1 MRYFK
6 KVSKLGLAVS
16 TLALSTLALSTPAHA
31 DSLSGKSWQEIE
43 VLAKKEGEVIFS
55 VWYLQPAWRTF
66 VKDFEQQYGI
76 KVRIP
81 EGTLD
86 GNVNKLIAE
95 KNLAPGKMDLIAVSA
110 DRVKTLDTFDVT
122 EPLNSL
128 PNFEK
133 LNHYL
138 QGVDFGNNAVG
149 FWGNQTGLA
158 YDPLRVKAEDL
169 PQTWQ
174 QMEAYIKNNPKKFG
188 YSDPNGGGSG
198 NAFIQRAIVY
208 TSGDYDYQQT
218 KVIPEQLKKGETT
231 GQWFKDN
238 SANMTRTSSN
248 AESLTRLNDGELNI
262 VAAWQDHLFSL
273 QKQGAITKRLA
284 FYLPEFGMLGGGNA
298 VVIAKNSP
306 HPAASMLFAH
316 WLTSPETQ
324 QKLNENFGV
333 RPLDSNSGKKDVLSF
348 SADWGKAQV
357 QAFTKEVVSH

>member
-6 KVSKLGLAVS
+6 KLSQLGLAVS
-16 TLALSTLALSTPAHA
+16 TLALATVSQAATL
-31 DSLSGKSWQEIE
+31 DGKSWAEIE
-43 VLAKKEGEVIFS
+43 ALAKQEGEVTFS

-66 VKDFEQQYGI
+66 VKDFENQYGI

-95 KNLAPGKMDLIAVSA
+95 KNLAPGKMDVIAVAA
-110 DRVKTLDTFDVT
+110 DRVSMVNNFGVNKDL
-122 EPLNSL
+122 SGL

-138 QGVDFGNNAVG
+138 QGVDLGTKAIG

-158 YDPLRVKAEDL
+158 YDPMRLKTEDL
-169 PQTWQ
+169 PQSWQ
-174 QMEAYIKNNPKKFG
+174 QMEAYIKANPKKFG

-208 TSGDYDYQQT
+208 TSGEYDYQQPT
-218 KVIPEQLKKGETT
+218 VDNEQVKKWETT
-231 GQWFKDN
+231 WQWFRDN

-248 AESLTRLNDGELNI
+248 ADSLTRLNDGELNL

-273 QKQGAITKRLA
+273 QQQGAVTKRLA
-284 FYLPEFGMLGGGNA
+284 FYVPEFGMLGGGNA
-298 VVIAKNSP
+298 VIVAENSP
-306 HPAASMLFAH
+306 RPAASLLFTH

-324 QKLNENFGV
+324 QKLNAHFGV
-333 RPLDSNSGKKDVLSF
+333 RPLSRESGKKDIVGF
-348 SADWGKAQV
+348 GADWGKAQV
-357 QAFTKEVVSH
+357 LGFTKEVVSH